1 MAGLTEEQ
9 GKRYGRHILLAGI
22 GKEGQEKI
30 LASRVLIVGLG
41 GLGSPAALYLAAAGV
56 GTIGIADADPV
67 DITNL
72 QRQIIHFTKDIDR
85 PKTESAREKMLALNP
100 GITVNA
106 YRTLLNADTIG
117 GIIKGYEFVID
128 ATDNFSS
135 KFLIN
140 DACVIAKKP
149 FSHAGV
155 LQFSGQTMTVI
166 PGQSA
171 CYRCVFPAPPPLG
184 AVATTAQAG
193 ILGPLAGMIGIIQ
206 AVEAVK
212 YVANAGELLAN
223 RLLTVD
229 ALTMAFR
236 TVNVRRNPNCPVCGE
251 HPSIVAVS

>member
-1 MAGLTEEQ
+1 MTEEQ
-9 GKRYGRHILLAGI
+9 RKRYGRHILLAGI
-22 GKEGQEKI
+22 GEDGQEKI
-30 LASRVLIVGLG
+30 LASRVLVVGLG

-72 QRQIIHFTKDIDR
+72 QRQVIHFTKDIDR

-106 YRTLLNADTIG
+106 YRTFLNADTVG
-117 GIIKGYEFVID
+117 DVIKDYEFVID
-128 ATDNFSS
+128 ATDNFAT

-140 DACVIAKKP
+140 DACVIANKP

-155 LQFSGQTMTVI
+155 LQCSGQTMTVV
-166 PGQSA
+166 PGKSA
-171 CYRCVFPAPPPLG
+171 CYRCVFPAPPPQG
-184 AVATTAQAG
+184 AVPTTAQAG

-229 ALTMAFR
+229 ALTMEFR
-236 TVNVRRNPNCPVCGE
+236 TVNVRRNPACPVCGD
-251 HPSIVAVS
+251 HPSITAVS